1 MTKPRKSVLASCK
14 RVEKRI
20 IRAEM
25 ANSCELVLQYD
36 DCDCIVL
43 RWPSYSVTFRIV
55 ACVIRID
62 IANLQQFLDTTKFRH
77 PNWVEFQQE
86 FDEISS
92 SLLPLGKVDASI
104 TLHSLTR
111 NLEQFFFMKVADIHI
126 YVTEKTHPISRI

>member
-1 MTKPRKSVLASCK
+1 M
-14 RVEKRI
+14 
-20 IRAEM
+20 
-25 ANSCELVLQYD
+25 
-36 DCDCIVL
+36 
-43 RWPSYSVTFRIV
+43 YSVALANVKCDVSHRRV
-55 ACVIRID
+55 VIRID

-111 NLEQFFFMKVADIHI
+111 NLEQIFL
-126 YVTEKTHPISRI
+126 